1 MEEMDRIWIVS
12 ACRREVDEDEQV
24 EVWPA
29 MAFKDAAKASEW
41 VNQKNAEEGAFLYR
55 LQWSCLLDV
64 DMASSPARNPS
75 HYERGGLRC
84 DQVMGAMLSHEE
96 QIGYWYGCAMKY
108 VWRWPSKYED
118 KDHQIEDIDK
128 AIECLTRLKAL
139 VLAAALEESEDK

>member
-1 MEEMDRIWIVS
+1 MEEKERIWIVS

-29 MAFKDAAKASEW
+29 MAFKDAEAASLWIKEKGSGDSTFFY
-41 VNQKNAEEGAFLYR
+41 QLR
-55 LQWSCLLDV
+55 WSCPLNV
-64 DMASSPARNPS
+64 ETAGSSVHNPS

-84 DQVMGAMLSHEE
+84 DQVMGAMLSPEE
-96 QIGYWYGCAMKY
+96 QAGYWYGCAVKY

-128 AIECLTRLKAL
+128 AIECLTRLKA
-139 VLAAALEESEDK
+139 VVGHGNSR

>member
-1 MEEMDRIWIVS
+1 ME
-12 ACRREVDEDEQV
+12 
-24 EVWPA
+24 
-29 MAFKDAAKASEW
+29 FKDAE
-41 VNQKNAEEGAFLYR
+41 AERLWIKDKDTEGSPFFYR

-96 QIGYWYGCAMKY
+96 QVGSWYGCAMKY

-118 KDHQIEDIDK
+118 KDRQIEDIDK
-128 AIECLTRLKAL
+128 AIECLSRLKA
-139 VLAAALEESEDK
+139 VVGHGNSR